1 LAAFSSRSVLKN
13 SKPLF
18 ADGDPGAVDQGEY
31 AVPIAFL
38 KAPLQSDFEERNA
51 IPGIEMQL

>member
-1 LAAFSSRSVLKN
+1 VLKN